1 MRSGAE
7 TDLPAVGL
15 AGAGKVGLVLAGAL
29 RRAGHRIAA
38 VWDSHEPA
46 QDRAEQSFPSIQ
58 RVGIASDL
66 ALHAGLVIVAV
77 PDDVLGDV
85 IENLAAGP
93 EPWQGVTVVHVSG
106 RYGSQVLQPLA
117 DRGAVT
123 GAMHPAMAFAGD
135 VTTEL
140 ERLSG
145 ACFAVT
151 AGPEDSPRIRRMV
164 RRMGGKPIEVAEA
177 DRGLYHAALAHG
189 SNHLVTLVVQATRM
203 LEAAGVGSPA
213 EVLGPPLR
221 AALENALSRG
231 ADGATGPVVRGDL
244 GTVDAH
250 LRALENAL
258 PAALPTYRAMSLA
271 GADIAWEAGQ
281 LPTERFEKLKNLLLE
296 RS

>member
-164 RRMGGKPIEVAEA
+164 RRMGG
-177 DRGLYHAALAHG
+177 GWW
-189 SNHLVTLVVQATRM
+189 
-203 LEAAGVGSPA
+203 
-213 EVLGPPLR
+213 VLCPFPRSRCRAGPPSAPR
-221 AALENALSRG
+221 AGPRGRGPRRATAAHTAHHDVSR
-231 ADGATGPVVRGDL
+231 
-244 GTVDAH
+244 
-250 LRALENAL
+250 
-258 PAALPTYRAMSLA
+258 
-271 GADIAWEAGQ
+271 
-281 LPTERFEKLKNLLLE
+281 
-296 RS
+296 